1 VSGFLSKVMAA
12 KRDEIAFLSAAA
24 DAGALRAEAEA
35 RPVRDFA
42 AALRAVSGGCAII
55 AEFKRRSP
63 SVAAF
68 PQGVDPAETAR
79 LYAANG
85 AAALSVVTDE
95 AHFGTSLADATAA
108 RSACVLPLLVKD
120 FVLDTVQ
127 VMMARAAGADALLL
141 IARTLSP
148 GELAGLLA
156 TISDT
161 GMTAL
166 VECHDEIDVQKS
178 LTAGAPLIGVNS
190 RDLENLDVD
199 LEAPRRLL
207 PLLSRR
213 ALAVAESGIRTR
225 ADVTDMSACGADA
238 CLIGS
243 ALLQADDPGA
253 LLRELG
259 GLS

>member
-1 VSGFLSKVMAA
+1 MNGFLSRVMAA
-12 KRDEIAFLSAAA
+12 KRDEVAFLSATA

-42 AALRAVSGGCAII
+42 AALRAAPGGCAII

-68 PQGVDPAETAR
+68 AQGVDPAETAR
-79 LYAANG
+79 VYEANG

-95 AHFGTSLADATAA
+95 THFGTRLADATAA
-108 RSACVLPLLVKD
+108 RSACALPLLVKD
-120 FVLDTVQ
+120 FVFDSLQ

-148 GELAGLLA
+148 DKLTALLA
-156 TISDT
+156 AIGDT

-166 VECHDEIDVQKS
+166 VECHDESDVRKA

-190 RDLENLDVD
+190 RDLESLDVD

-225 ADVTDMSACGADA
+225 ADVEDMSACGADA

-259 GLS
+259 GRS

>member
-1 VSGFLSKVMAA
+1 MNGFLSRVMAA
-12 KRDEIAFLSAAA
+12 KREEVAFLAAAA

-42 AALRAVSGGCAII
+42 AALRAAPGDVAVI

-63 SVAAF
+63 SVVEF
-68 PQGVDPAETAR
+68 PRGVDPAATAR
-79 LYAANG
+79 VYAANG

-95 AHFGTSLADATAA
+95 PNFGTSLADASAA
-108 RSACVLPLLVKD
+108 RAACELPLLVKD
-120 FVLDTVQ
+120 FVFDPLQ
-127 VMMARAAGADALLL
+127 VLLARAAGADALLL
-141 IARTLSP
+141 IARTLAP

-156 TISDT
+156 AIGDA

-166 VECHDEIDVQKS
+166 VECHDEHDVQKA

-190 RDLENLDVD
+190 RDLESLDVD
-199 LEAPRRLL
+199 LDAPRRLL
-207 PLLSRR
+207 PLLRRR

-225 ADVTDMSACGADA
+225 AEVEAMAACGADA
-238 CLIGS
+238 CLIGG
-243 ALLQADDPGA
+243 ALLQADDPAA

-259 GLS
+259 GVS